1 MPKIELKT
9 KINAPQTLVFDLS
22 RSIDLHK
29 ISTAQTN
36 ETAIAG
42 KTGGLL
48 GLNEWVTWRA
58 KHLGFYQTLTSKITE
73 FESPNYFVD
82 EMVKGSFNSFRHEH
96 HFRRVDNI
104 TQMTD
109 MFCFEAPFGIFGRL
123 ANGLFLTN
131 YMKRLLSVRNQVIK
145 DVAESNRWKEIIP
158 KEV

>member
-42 KTGGLL
+42 KTNGLL
-48 GLNEWVTWRA
+48 GLNEWVIWRA

-82 EMVKGSFNSFRHEH
+82 EMVKGGFKSFRHEH
-96 HFRRVDNI
+96 HFKKQKSGTLMLDV
-104 TQMTD
+104 
-109 MFCFEAPFGIFGRL
+109 FSFESPFSFIGHL
-123 ANGLFLTN
+123 ANKLFLTE
-131 YMKRLLSVRNQVIK
+131 YMKRLLEERNRAIK
-145 DVAESNRWKEIIP
+145 TFAESGEGMRLLTIK
-158 KEV
+158 